1 MSVVRLDEDDLDEED
16 LAILKEVA
24 KKGYYHNRP
33 KSESCATPQR
43 VEEVSDSKTPE
54 LKGRAAFDAFQAK
67 WDRFDNE
74 EYLEAVIDE
83 IGERFT
89 GGTKDST
96 PSDSAQRSLRHVAE
110 FKILLI
116 GERAVGKTSF
126 ILRHQTGEFS
136 RSGAARDTEVVSLRF
151 ATTCGEI
158 VFNVWELN
166 PSAEERGFG
175 QGQAAI
181 LMYDMGSRASWRSVP
196 NRLRDI
202 RKFCGSI
209 PVVLVGNKT
218 DVGAQ
223 WKEQTRSARIAFQQ
237 KRRLQH
243 FETSAKT
250 CYNLEKPFWWLSRRL
265 WADLHQP
272 DSRAVLAWSWHH
284 DGPCCPKFTSKR
296 SSSPNTVVNLLR
308 QLDRK
313 SVV

>member
-33 KSESCATPQR
+33 KSESCAAPQR
-43 VEEVSDSKTPE
+43 VEEVSDKSPE
-54 LKGRAAFDAFQAK
+54 VKGRAAFDAFQAK

-74 EYLEAVIDE
+74 DYLEAVIDE
-83 IGERFT
+83 IGEKFAV
-89 GGTKDST
+89 GPKDST
-96 PSDSAQRSLRHVAE
+96 ASVGSAQRSFRHVAE

-116 GERAVGKTSF
+116 GEKAVGKTSF
-126 ILRHQTGEFS
+126 LLRHQTGEFS

-181 LMYDMGSRASWRSVP
+181 LMYDMGARASWRSVP
-196 NRLRDI
+196 NCLRDI
-202 RKFCGSI
+202 KKFCGSI
-209 PVVLVGNKT
+209 PVVLVGNKA

-223 WKEQTRSARIAFQQ
+223 WKEQTRSARVAFQQ
-237 KRRLQH
+237 KRRLQF

-265 WADLHQP
+265 SGCPSLELA
-272 DSRAVLAWSWHH
+272 SRRAVFPEVHLQAELFAQHGRELAEAART
-284 DGPCCPKFTSKR
+284 PVPEA
-296 SSSPNTVVNLLR
+296 LAE
-308 QLDRK
+308 Q
-313 SVV
+313 